1 MLRGCRLLE
10 RQKKRKFPHCDRL
23 FITAIIP
30 CLTSA
35 RSFERKWLTAFFSL
49 DHTSDDRAAI
59 VGSVRDIWILPLSCH
74 VVIFLV
80 NGGGFTYH
88 QNLVA
93 MLPFALAKLEL
104 EEKMLAAVISHIL
117 SKEAI

>member
-1 MLRGCRLLE
+1 MVEQAVYKCNHSVLDLSPELRKE
-10 RQKKRKFPHCDRL
+10 MVDSL
-23 FITAIIP
+23 F
-30 CLTSA
+30 SM
-35 RSFERKWLTAFFSL
+35 
-49 DHTSDDRAAI
+49 DHSSDDRAAI
-59 VGSVRDIWILPLSCH
+59 VGSVRDIWILPLSRH

-117 SKEAI
+117 SKEAR